1 MKVKRGLPAFL
12 FITILLSMIPCK
24 GLAYLMPA
32 EQLVGMMTANFS
44 KFKTL
49 FISQSI
55 CTLNQDDEGSG
66 IPLEE
71 NLWLKSPGL
80 YRSEL
85 LAWSGDKGVDLNTDR
100 VFCLL
105 LMANNAER
113 ITGLLTQMGVNLNSV
128 ALIRV
133 DGIIAYCVG
142 DKTPG
147 SPRLLIEKERFVP
160 LLLSYGLSRD
170 TGTEIV
176 TVRFNDYRKLGR
188 GWYPYEIVYSVGE
201 GMRQRYSI
209 IRLQVNI
216 PIDGPLLMIPEQRII
231 PVQRFENHEEM
242 PEEKRLEEAVEALK
256 EKYR

>member
-1 MKVKRGLPAFL
+1 
-12 FITILLSMIPCK
+12 MIPCK

-55 CTLNQDDEGSG
+55 CTLNQDNEEAG

-71 NLWLKSPGL
+71 KLWLKSPGF

-85 LAWSGDKGVDLNTDR
+85 LTRSWDKGVDLNIDR
-100 VFCLL
+100 AFCLL
-105 LMANNAER
+105 LMANDSDR
-113 ITGLLTQMGVNLNSV
+113 ITGLLIQMGVNLDSV
-128 ALIRV
+128 ALTRV
-133 DGIIAYCVG
+133 DGIIAYRVG
-142 DKTPG
+142 DKIPE

-160 LLLSYGLSRD
+160 LLLSYWLSGD
-170 TGTEIV
+170 AGPEIV
-176 TVRFNDYRKLGR
+176 TVRFDDYRKLGR

-216 PIDGPLLMIPEQRII
+216 PIDGPLSVIPEQRII
-231 PVQRFENHEEM
+231 PEET

-256 EKYR
+256 EKCR